1 MSARATGKLGG
12 TTDLIRPLQM
22 QGTFF
27 MSLFRK
33 TGRTMTFPA
42 NEIFIKREDF
52 TMKEKLEQ
60 IKAQALAQIEASDAL
75 DKLNEVRVNVLG
87 KKGELTAVLKSMK
100 DVSPEERPKVGQMV
114 NETREE
120 IEKVLEEAKA
130 RMEKAVREAK
140 LKAEV
145 IDVTLPA
152 KKALIG
158 HRHPNTIALEEVERI
173 FIGMGYDVVEGP
185 EIEKDYYNF
194 EALNIPADHPAKDEQ
209 DTFYISGEFLLRTQ
223 TSGTQVHEMEKGK
236 LPIRM
241 LAPGRVFRA
250 DEVDATHSPSFHQI
264 EGLVIDK
271 NITFSDLKGTLA
283 EFAREL
289 FGEDT
294 KVKFRPHHFPFTE
307 PSAEMDVSCFKCGGS
322 GCRFCKGS
330 GWIEILGCGMVH
342 PHVLEMSGIDPEEYT
357 GFAFGVGLERI
368 ALLKYEIDDMRL
380 LYENDIRFLKQF

>member
-1 MSARATGKLGG
+1 
-12 TTDLIRPLQM
+12 
-22 QGTFF
+22 
-27 MSLFRK
+27 
-33 TGRTMTFPA
+33 MTFPA

-60 IKAQALAQIEASDAL
+60 IKAQALVQIEASDAL

-120 IEKVLEEAKA
+120 IEKVLEEARA

-209 DTFYISGEFLLRTQ
+209 DTFYITGEFLLRTQ